1 MTFTLGQNNRIG
13 LFEITTTATRGKLNV
28 PILILWDS
36 DGDGVVQVGLNDD
49 GVFPGWWHNNAM
61 MHDDDDVAVEPG
73 GEPRVP
79 VPGAA
84 GATCEH
90 SP

>member
-1 MTFTLGQNNRIG
+1 MHGCIQIGLDGVSESIYYFTRFQQYLLGSKWPLPSIEQYSGQNNRIG

-49 GVFPGWWHNNAM
+49 GVFPG
-61 MHDDDDVAVEPG
+61 
-73 GEPRVP
+73 
-79 VPGAA
+79 
-84 GATCEH
+84 
-90 SP
+90 